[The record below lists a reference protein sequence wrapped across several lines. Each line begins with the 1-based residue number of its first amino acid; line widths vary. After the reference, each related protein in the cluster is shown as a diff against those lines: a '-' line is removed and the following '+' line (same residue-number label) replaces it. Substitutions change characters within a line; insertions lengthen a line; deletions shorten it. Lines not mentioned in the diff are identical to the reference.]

1 MIDFKTPCQI
11 SIFGEE
17 NEPTFTE
24 YERKLYNYVRYQIG
38 YLGVIVMSNVLK
50 FYQEQE
56 MWEECKAIHRA
67 IVNYCT
73 KKGIEVPPLD
83 DYTSY
88 QDVILKWQND
98 VKINLST
105 DHIENRTDYCIG
117 RIYDKF
123 IAPKQTT

>member
-1 MIDFKTPCQI
+1 MIDCKTPTQLP
-11 SIFGEE
+11 IFGID

-24 YERKLYNYVRYQIG
+24 YERKLYNYVGYQIR

-56 MWEECKAIHRA
+56 MWEECKAIHQA
-67 IVNYCT
+67 IVNYCD
-73 KKGIEVPPLD
+73 KKGLAAPPLD

-88 QDVILKWQND
+88 QDVVLKWHK
-98 VKINLST
+98 VVELTIST
-105 DHIENRTDYCIG
+105 DHLESQTDYCIG

-123 IAPKQTT
+123 IAVKQIA

>member
-1 MIDFKTPCQI
+1 MTDCKPSPQI
-11 SIFGEE
+11 TIFGKE
-17 NEPTFTE
+17 NEPRFTE
-24 YERKLYNYVRYQIG
+24 YERKLYNYVGYQIR

-56 MWEECKAIHRA
+56 MWEECKAIHQA

-73 KKGIEVPPLD
+73 KKGIEVPPLN

-105 DHIENRTDYCIG
+105 DHIESQTDYCIG

-123 IAPKQTT
+123 IAVK